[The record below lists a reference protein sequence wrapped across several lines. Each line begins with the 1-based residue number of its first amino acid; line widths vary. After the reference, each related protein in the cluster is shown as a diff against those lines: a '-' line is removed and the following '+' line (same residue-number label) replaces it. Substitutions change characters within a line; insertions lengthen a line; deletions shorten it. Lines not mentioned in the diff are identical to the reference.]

1 MQQLLLINLVKTLH
15 SKQPLKQLL
24 KLKFFKNFN
33 INTKQGY
40 AFQMINKYHFEPQWK
55 WRQADFLFSMVPN
68 LISIMY
74 WKPGIACTVN
84 FNELHVFTQNV
95 NIFNFHK

>member
-74 WKPGIACTVN
+74 WKPGIACNNKPKSLALSTSMN
-84 FNELHVFTQNV
+84 SMYLHRM
-95 NIFNFHK
+95 

>member
-1 MQQLLLINLVKTLH
+1 MQSYFIILSYATVAINLVKTLH

-40 AFQMINKYHFEPQWK
+40 AFQMINKYHFEPQ
-55 WRQADFLFSMVPN
+55 
-68 LISIMY
+68 
-74 WKPGIACTVN
+74 
-84 FNELHVFTQNV
+84 
-95 NIFNFHK
+95 